1 MQPET
6 TVSEEQIF
14 QGKLLTLNLRQVKLA
29 DGQVTQRE
37 IVTTRGAV
45 VIVAL
50 TADNEVRLVKQFR
63 AGTEDWV
70 IELPAGSLEV
80 GEDPDLAAPRELL
93 EETGDQAA
101 TWQKLGGFY
110 SAPGIL
116 TEYLHLYLA
125 TDLTPGPNQL
135 EFDEHIELLTIPWAE
150 VIAMISRGKI
160 QDAKTLAGFLRA
172 GLYLGLLGQASG

>member
-6 TVSEEQIF
+6 IISEEQIF
-14 QGKLLTLNLRQVKLA
+14 QGKLVTLKLRQVRLA
-29 DGQVTQRE
+29 DGQIAQRE

-63 AGTEDWV
+63 SGTERWL

-80 GEDPDLAAPRELL
+80 GENPDLAAPRELL

-101 TWQKLGGFY
+101 TWQKLAGFY
-110 SAPGIL
+110 ASPGIL

-135 EFDEHIELLTIPWAE
+135 EFDEHIELLTVPWTEA
-150 VIAMISRGKI
+150 VAMISRGEI
-160 QDAKTLAGFLRA
+160 EDAKTIAGLMRA
-172 GLYLGLLGQASG
+172 GLHLGLLTARH